1 MPSESM
7 ETRISHVFEN
17 GPYTSRILIFQT
29 FGTWAIFKKVT
40 TLTRVKLGNRNVLK
54 RIFFHLHQKPTYER
68 ALKTRWSIFAAF
80 FHFSHTMLYWGGLF
94 NALNIKK
101 SQHFLRWNMHQT
113 LFKTH
118 SLYFTFYKEHSVRP
132 FPIGK

>member
-94 NALNIKK
+94 NALNIQKVNIHGGETCIK
-101 SQHFLRWNMHQT
+101 HYLKRIPFILRSIKNTQFD
-113 LFKTH
+113 LF
-118 SLYFTFYKEHSVRP
+118 R
-132 FPIGK
+132 